1 VTHLLA
7 HHAHQAA
14 GRRDQHMLPA
24 AHRLHLR
31 AVVDAAIDDGGAQLH
46 GGARGRGHVGDLF
59 GGYNGVAEKRRKFKK
74 RWNRKRYL
82 KWLK

>member
-1 VTHLLA
+1 
-7 HHAHQAA
+7 
-14 GRRDQHMLPA
+14 MLPA

-59 GGYNGVAEKRRKFKK
+59 GGYNGGGGEEAKIQEEVEPKK
-74 RWNRKRYL
+74 VFEMVEMNGNYT
-82 KWLK
+82 